1 MINLKK
7 YCKKS
12 ITQLTFKK
20 KREKFFFFQR
30 FLISK
35 TQQKQKLSG
44 IFSKAQSIRT
54 IPNLSPIDL
63 QTLNPQ
69 RRHRGHPRLSIVV
82 TSPFCFT
89 IVLKQIVKHSETIV
103 PRWGKILASG
113 PSCTRVIRRR
123 GRKSRGLIAP
133 LFSLFLLRDEN
144 RLRRAALC
152 DSEWQPC
159 DHFAFIFFSLSLSLS
174 FFLSHPSSILFH
186 AAFASLPL
194 RIKFNT
200 PVSWL
205 IIFLH
210 EILRRLRC

>member
-35 TQQKQKLSG
+35 IQQKQKLSG
-44 IFSKAQSIRT
+44 IFSKTQSIRT

-113 PSCTRVIRRR
+113 PSCTRMIRRR

-133 LFSLFLLRDEN
+133 LLSIFITGRKSFTSRRSVRFRMATVRPFCFHLL
-144 RLRRAALC
+144 
-152 DSEWQPC
+152 
-159 DHFAFIFFSLSLSLS
+159 FSLSFSLLLPFSPFVHS
-174 FFLSHPSSILFH
+174 FPRGVCESSV
-186 AAFASLPL
+186 
-194 RIKFNT
+194 T
-200 PVSWL
+200 D
-205 IIFLH
+205 
-210 EILRRLRC
+210 

>member
-113 PSCTRVIRRR
+113 PSCTHRDTSQREEIKRVDSTPLLSVFIT
-123 GRKSRGLIAP
+123 GRKSFTSRRSARFRMATVRP
-133 LFSLFLLRDEN
+133 FCFHFLFSL
-144 RLRRAALC
+144 
-152 DSEWQPC
+152 S
-159 DHFAFIFFSLSLSLS
+159 FSLLLPFSPFVHS
-174 FFLSHPSSILFH
+174 FPRGVCESSV
-186 AAFASLPL
+186 
-194 RIKFNT
+194 T
-200 PVSWL
+200 D
-205 IIFLH
+205 
-210 EILRRLRC
+210 